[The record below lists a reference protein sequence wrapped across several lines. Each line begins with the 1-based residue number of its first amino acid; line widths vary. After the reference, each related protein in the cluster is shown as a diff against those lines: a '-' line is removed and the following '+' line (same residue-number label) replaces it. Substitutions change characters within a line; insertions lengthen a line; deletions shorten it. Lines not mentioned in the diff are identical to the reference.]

1 MLPQLPNRVLL
12 LLCALL
18 CIPALFY
25 NLDSFAIMADEPTRA
40 IVAMEMIFKQEYLT
54 STIVGDYYY
63 KKPPLFN
70 WILVALFN
78 LFGSYSEWVVRIA
91 AVIPLLLF
99 SWRLYRIGKKH
110 LSEHAGLLLA
120 FINIT
125 YGRMLLYDSFLG
137 HIDILYAWITFES
150 FVIIYEDAELKK
162 PFKTFTIFYL
172 LHGIGFML
180 KGLPSLVFPAF
191 TMLAWAWH
199 QKRIKSLFHPTHF
212 AGIFIGMLFPLV
224 FFVAYSQQNSLYGWV
239 EQLWDQ
245 SKQRTVIDKTW
256 WESIRHLF
264 IFPLDHLMHFAPWS
278 ILVVFLFRKGVIT
291 HMWQQPFLRFMLM
304 VLICNIPVYWASPGY
319 YPRYLFMLY
328 PIVFMVL
335 IEAYL
340 SANQIRWFG
349 LVVKVLAVLL
359 FIGFPITVYAMQW
372 SFQSFI
378 FVACAALFA
387 VAVGLAFRVQQ
398 GNHIWVLV
406 FLLLAVR
413 MVFNGYVLPHRTA
426 TGNMERNKQE
436 ALHVAKITKGSP
448 LYLAYPAT
456 NSEHYHYY
464 YIERE
469 RGEILTHKNP
479 DTVAYFIYMPAT
491 LQDVVVD
498 SVYYEFDMDY
508 ENLPLQVVKFKQ
520 VPSNLP
526 LPPASKLSWYR

>member
-1 MLPQLPNRVLL
+1 MPQHIPNRVLL

-18 CIPALFY
+18 CIPTFFY
-25 NLDSFAIMADEPTRA
+25 NLGSFAIMADEPTRA

-70 WILVALFN
+70 WILVVLFK
-78 LFGSYSEWVVRIA
+78 LFGSYSEWIVRIA
-91 AVIPLLLF
+91 AVVPLLLF
-99 SWRLYRIGKKH
+99 SWRMYRIGKKY
-110 LSEHAGLLLA
+110 LSNHAALLLA
-120 FINIT
+120 FINLT
-125 YGRMLLYDSFLG
+125 YGRMLFYDSFLG

-150 FVIIYEDAELKK
+150 FIVLYDDAELKK
-162 PFKTFTIFYL
+162 PIKTFSIFYL

-180 KGLPSLVFPAF
+180 KGLPSLVFPTF
-191 TMLAWAWH
+191 TILAWAWH
-199 QKRIKSLFHPTHF
+199 QKRIRPLLNPLHF
-212 AGIFIGMLFPLV
+212 AGIFIGMLFPIV
-224 FFVAYSQQNSLYGWV
+224 FFIAYSQQNSLYGWV

-256 WESIRHLF
+256 WESIQHLF
-264 IFPLDHLMHFAPWS
+264 TFPIDHLMHFAPWS
-278 ILVVFLFRKGVIT
+278 ILIVFLLRRGIISRI
-291 HMWQQPFLRFMLM
+291 WQHPFLRYVLM

-340 SANQIRWFG
+340 TSNETRWLG
-349 LVVKVLAVLL
+349 VVVKVLALLL

-372 SFQSFI
+372 SFFTFI
-378 FVACAALFA
+378 FLACFLLFA
-387 VAVGLAFRVQQ
+387 LALAMTFRVEQANQ
-398 GNHIWVLV
+398 IWILV
-406 FLLLAVR
+406 FLLLCVR

-436 ALHVAKITKGSP
+436 ALRVANITLGSP
-448 LYLAYPAT
+448 LYLAYPGT

-469 RGEILTHKNP
+469 RKEILTHKNP
-479 DTVAYFIYMPAT
+479 DTSAYFIYMPAT
-491 LQDVVVD
+491 LEGAVID
-498 SVYYEFDMDY
+498 SVYFEFDMDF

-520 VPSNLP
+520 VPSNLEA
-526 LPPASKLSWYR
+526 PPAKKLKWYR